1 MKCKCK
7 LDIVVL
13 EVADGCP
20 IHKEVSG
27 LQLERENI
35 LAALGEHPDSP
46 VDIPQRV
53 SDIRDEGRAHF
64 HNLTRT
70 QEQLIEERRR
80 VADRATEVVRLN
92 ARLSSEI
99 HRNDTFVEEIKE
111 FREHYVHQDLL
122 LDCQDKLRKAEEKLS
137 LRNREQEQ
145 LAEGLS
151 KQRQPLALNCTIC
164 GSATHTDSF
173 HSERCPNGYR

>member
-13 EVADGCP
+13 EVDEGCP

-35 LAALGEHPDSP
+35 LSALGEHPDSP

-53 SDIRDEGRAHF
+53 TDIRDEGRAHF

-70 QEQLIEERRR
+70 QERLIEERGR
-80 VADRATEVVRLN
+80 VADLATEVVRLN
-92 ARLSSEI
+92 AQLSSEI
-99 HRNDTFVEEIKE
+99 HRNEAFVEDIKE

-122 LDCQDKLRKAEEKLS
+122 LNLQDKLRKSEEKLK
-137 LRNREQEQ
+137 LGNREQEQ

-151 KQRQPLALNCTIC
+151 KRRQPLALNCTKC
-164 GSATHTDSF
+164 GSSIHTDSF